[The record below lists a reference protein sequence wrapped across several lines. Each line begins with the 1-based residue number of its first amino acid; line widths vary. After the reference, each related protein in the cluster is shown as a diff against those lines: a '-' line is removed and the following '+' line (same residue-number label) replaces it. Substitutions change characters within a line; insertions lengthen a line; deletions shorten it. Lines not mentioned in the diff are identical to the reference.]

1 MHDVGQNFDN
11 EIQSHSLIDTAMTL
25 EETTQNADDASPS
38 LETLKLKQDISE
50 GRFSQLDLL
59 RHVQS
64 LESMGEILAAANLC
78 ALWINMAPA
87 ADKHF
92 TIFNY
97 AGLLQTLGRMDE
109 AREAYESCLALKPD
123 FVQAAINLGLLR
135 EKLGLTNEALSVWL
149 TVVARRFLDVPPANE
164 FLTMALN
171 HIGRVQE
178 QLKNYAQ
185 AEEALEQSLLIDP
198 RQPGVIQHWIHI
210 RQKACQWPVYKAL
223 PDVSLA
229 EMRRFTSP
237 LAMLALTEE
246 PAEQL
251 AVSQSFVA
259 RTYGHKQEQ
268 LCKGAKWHHERLRI
282 GYVSADFREHA
293 VGFLLPK
300 FLAGHD
306 TEKYE
311 LYGYDYTREE
321 HTFVRKKIKSNFSQF
336 RSIANLSDRQA
347 AELILSDEIDVLI
360 DLHGLSAGARP
371 GIFALHPAPRQG
383 TYLGFIG
390 PTGLPWYDF
399 VIADRHVLPP
409 ELAVHFTEK
418 PVYVEG
424 SFLPMVSYQEAD
436 RTVTRSTVHLPEQAF
451 VMASFGN
458 SYKITPEIFAGWL
471 RLLKRIPEA
480 VLWLIDDNEVGTRNL
495 RNEASKA
502 GLSLDRIIFMPRVQ
516 HAEFCARLKLADVYL
531 DTYPYNC
538 GSTSNDVIAAGVTLV
553 TRYGRTMVSRMGM
566 SLLQAA
572 QAAQTAVASQED
584 YEDKVVEI
592 YLKKKAGSLA
602 VDYRLDETFRPEPAL
617 AQIMSNALLPE
628 LGVGEVQPVAAH
640 AGLNLYHI
648 GYSELT
654 CTQAPAHF
662 SLLDNSANARPDW
675 REYWPI
681 RNFLLN
687 HTLADD
693 VFYGF
698 FSPRFT
704 YKTSLDHEK
713 IRNFVH
719 QHGAENDVLIFS
731 PFWDLNSF
739 FINPFQQGE
748 FFHPGL
754 LECLQEFSN
763 FANLNLDVGNHVMH
777 SDNTA
782 FCNYFIAKKKFWL
795 RWLEMGEKLFNI
807 AESGEGHLATL
818 LEKKTRYSE
827 QLLPQKIFVQERLVN
842 LVLATESFRSKAW
855 NMYLLPGSV
864 TPLNNFMPQAVQANA
879 LKLAHTQLED
889 AVYMDAYL
897 KLRAQVWTESGME
910 VLAQLRDQLKG

>member
-1 MHDVGQNFDN
+1 
-11 EIQSHSLIDTAMTL
+11 MTPDPSPATVAVPAARL
-25 EETTQNADDASPS
+25 E
-38 LETLKLKQDISE
+38 ETLKLEQDIRE
-50 GRFSQLDLL
+50 GLFTQLELM
-59 RHVQS
+59 RHVQN
-64 LESMGEILAAANLC
+64 LEGMGEILAAANLC
-78 ALWINMAPA
+78 ALWINLAPA
-87 ADKHF
+87 PDKHF
-92 TIFNY
+92 TLFNY
-97 AGLLQTLGRMDE
+97 GGLLQTLGRMDE
-109 AREAYESCLALKPD
+109 AREAYESCLAFKPD

-135 EKLGLTNEALSVWL
+135 EKVGLTNEALSAWL
-149 TVVARRFLDVPPANE
+149 TVVARRFLDQSPADE

-185 AEEALEQSLLIDP
+185 AEEALEQSLLINP

-210 RQKACQWPVYKAL
+210 RQKACQWPVYKPL
-223 PDVSLA
+223 PGVSLA

-251 AVSQSFVA
+251 AVSQAFVA

-268 LCKGAKWHHERLRI
+268 LSQGAKWQHERLRV

-293 VGFLLPK
+293 VGFLLPT
-300 FLAGHD
+300 FLAGHSA
-306 TEKYE
+306 EKYE
-311 LYGYDYTREE
+311 LYAYDYTRDEN
-321 HTFVRKKIKSNFSQF
+321 TAVRQKIKSHFSHV
-336 RSIANLSDRQA
+336 RTIAGLSDRQA
-347 AELILSDEIDVLI
+347 AELIRADEIDVLI

-390 PTGLPWYDF
+390 PTGMPWYDF
-399 VIADRHVLPP
+399 VIADRQVLPP

-424 SFLPMVSYQEAD
+424 SFLPIVSYLETG
-436 RTVTRSTVHLPEQAF
+436 RTTTRAAAQLPEQAF

-458 SYKITPEIFAGWL
+458 SYKITPEVFAGWL

-495 RNEASKA
+495 RQEASQA
-502 GLSLDRIIFMPRVQ
+502 GIPDHRLIFMPRVP
-516 HAEFCARLKLADVYL
+516 HAEFCARLQLADVYL

-566 SLLQAA
+566 SLLNAV
-572 QAAQTAVASQED
+572 QTPHSAVASQAD
-584 YEDKVVEI
+584 YEDKVLEI
-592 YLKKKAGSLA
+592 YLKRKAAPRA
-602 VDYRLDETFRPEPAL
+602 VGYQAPGPFILEPAL
-617 AQIMSNALLPE
+617 EQILSDVLLPE
-628 LGVGEVQPVAAH
+628 LSAFQTQTVKNQPQIQLH
-640 AGLNLYHI
+640 HI
-648 GYSELT
+648 GYSDET
-654 CTQAPAHF
+654 CAQAPAQF
-662 SLLDNSANARPDW
+662 ALLDNRANARPDW

-681 RNFLLN
+681 RNYLLS
-687 HTLADD
+687 HTLEDD

-713 IRNFVH
+713 IRDFVH
-719 QHGAENDVLIFS
+719 QHGADNDVLIFS

-739 FINPFQQGE
+739 FVNPFQQGE

-754 LECLQEFSN
+754 LECMQEFS
-763 FANLNLDVGNHVMH
+763 AHCGLRLDVANHAMH
-777 SDNTA
+777 SDNTV

-795 RWLEMGEKLFNI
+795 RWLELGEKLFKV
-807 AESGEGHLATL
+807 AESGEGPLAEL
-818 LEKKTRYSE
+818 LDKKTRYSE
-827 QLLPQKIFVQERLVN
+827 QFLPQKIFVQERLVN
-842 LVLATESFRSKAW
+842 LVLATESFSSKAL
-855 NMYLLPGSV
+855 NMFGMPGSV
-864 TPLNNFMPQAVQANA
+864 TPLNQFFQQAVQANA
-879 LKLAHTQLED
+879 LKLAHIELGESL
-889 AVYMDAYL
+889 YLDAYHQ
-897 KLRAQVWTESGME
+897 LRSQVWAESGMD
-910 VLAQLRDQLKG
+910 VLAQLRHHLKA